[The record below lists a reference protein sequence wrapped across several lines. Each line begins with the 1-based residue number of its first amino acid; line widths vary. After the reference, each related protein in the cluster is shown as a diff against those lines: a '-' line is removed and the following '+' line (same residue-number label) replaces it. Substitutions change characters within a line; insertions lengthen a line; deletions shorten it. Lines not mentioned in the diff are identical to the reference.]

1 MSGFRAG
8 GVVLSS
14 TIRRTVRRSQT
25 VVPFGPGAIYDFGNE
40 SLVALDI
47 SQWPVQS
54 CKEIRLPRL
63 EAHLDVSGFKEPP
76 VADGSGK
83 AKRAFSVPYMRFPT
97 WLFCPNCT
105 RMFKWEWKN
114 EIAGEVPKCRHC
126 SDHGKL
132 SPMRF
137 MAICPDGHLLDVPW
151 AEWAHSG
158 KNGNNNCTKKAFDLR
173 FESDARKGGGLES
186 LIIRCFE
193 CKANRDLGQLCLP
206 NALRSIGE
214 GRCPGRHPWQNHANA
229 EPCTHPP
236 RVVQRGESNAYFAD
250 TLSAL
255 DITETVWDEGTDE
268 LTDKIKAHTFF
279 PTLVQLVKVMPDA
292 SPSHRAIDTFLTK
305 IAAGLQTTTARV
317 WQCLQGA
324 SDTAPAAT
332 DIHED
337 GTPLQQLKRDEW
349 NAFRKATHEVS
360 GRGFVTQRVE
370 LDKFGAKFHGSE
382 GTAWR
387 EFRTLISDVILVRR
401 IRIVKALTGFRRLD
415 ANGRKL
421 PPALSGNL
429 GWLPATEVFGEG
441 IYLELD
447 NGCLALWEESLPSS
461 ALASM
466 VSKQQQSKLGASF
479 PSATAKGV
487 LLHTLSHLLIRQ
499 LSFECGYS
507 SSSLSERIYC
517 SEEMSGIL
525 IYTGSADSEGSL
537 GGLVREGEPDRIYSI
552 VRTALFRAEWC
563 SNDPICSEMPF
574 QGMAGLNRA
583 ACHACVLIGETSCES
598 ANVLLDRSLL
608 FGKPG
613 LPGYF
618 ERLMKLIGDPP

>member
-1 MSGFRAG
+1 MPGFCAG
-8 GVVLSS
+8 GAVLST

-47 SQWPVQS
+47 SQWPVRS

-63 EAHLDVSGFKEPP
+63 EAHLAVTGFKEPP
-76 VADGSGK
+76 VAEGYGK
-83 AKRAFSVPYMRFPT
+83 AEKAFSVPYMRFPT

-105 RMFKWEWKN
+105 RMFKWAWKD
-114 EIAGEVPKCRHC
+114 EIASEAPRCRRC

-132 SPMRF
+132 APMRF
-137 MAICPDGHLLDVPW
+137 IGICADGHLLDVPW
-151 AEWAHSG
+151 AAWAHSG
-158 KNGNNNCTKKAFDLR
+158 KKGSHNCEATASNLR
-173 FESDARKGGGLES
+173 FVSDAGKGGGLES
-186 LIIRCFE
+186 LSIACDN
-193 CKANRDLGQLCLP
+193 CNASRDLGRLCQP
-206 NALRSIGE
+206 NALRSIGQ
-214 GRCPGRHPWQNHANA
+214 GSCPGRHPWQNHESA
-229 EPCTHPP
+229 EPCTHSP

-255 DITETVWDEGTDE
+255 DITETVGDGGTDG

-279 PTLVQLVKVMPDA
+279 PTLLQLVKAMPDA
-292 SPSHRAIDTFLTK
+292 LPSHRAIDTFLTQ
-305 IAAGLQTTTARV
+305 IAAGLQTTTAQV
-317 WQCLQGA
+317 WQCVQGA
-324 SDTAPAAT
+324 SDIAPT
-332 DIHED
+332 VIDTHQD

-349 NAFRKATHEVS
+349 NAFQKATHDLS
-360 GRGFVTQRVE
+360 GRGFVTQRVD
-370 LDKFGAKFHGSE
+370 LDKFGARFHGSE
-382 GTAWR
+382 EIAWR
-387 EFRTLISDVILVRR
+387 EFRRLIRDVILVRR

-421 PPALSGNL
+421 PPTLSGNL

-447 NGCLALWEESLPSS
+447 HESLALWEKSLPPS

-466 VSKQQQSKLGASF
+466 VGKQQQSKLGASF
-479 PSATAKGV
+479 PAATSRGV

-517 SEEMSGIL
+517 SEQMSGIL

-608 FGKPG
+608 FGRSG
-613 LPGYF
+613 CAGYF
-618 ERLMKLIGDPP
+618 ERLMKLIGDPT